1 MDDVADLRE
10 RVSKLVGMLG
20 SAHAG
25 ERDAAVQAIDKALG
39 SAGHSWAWLCDL
51 VAGGGLADSERE
63 KLFARLIAARLNA
76 GLDMAWSMDSGEA
89 AVVREIVG
97 RCETGL
103 AQVNA
108 TEIARAIK
116 IADGARR
123 RAGAGAR

>member
-51 VAGGGLADSERE
+51 VAGGGLADSARE
-63 KLFARLIAARLNA
+63 KLLARLIAERLNA
-76 GLDMAWSMDSGEA
+76 GLDQAWSMDAGDA
-89 AVVREIVG
+89 AIVREIVG
-97 RCETGL
+97 RCKDGL
-103 AQVNA
+103 AQVYLP
-108 TEIARAIK
+108 RSLR
-116 IADGARR
+116 G
-123 RAGAGAR
+123 